1 MDQEFAS
8 VPLADLIEMR
18 KQLSQEVEEKWREYQ
33 TLSEKQKRLHTEI
46 MKQCEHDWKREFS
59 CAPYGE
65 TTYVCSVCNAT
76 RY

>member
-1 MDQEFAS
+1 MDQEFAGAA
-8 VPLADLIEMR
+8 LTDLIEMR
-18 KQLSQEVEEKWREYQ
+18 KQLRKDVEERWREYQ

-46 MKQCEHDWKREFS
+46 MKRCEHEWQREFS

-65 TTYVCSVCNAT
+65 TTYVCRVCSAS